1 MNLYYLR
8 HDKGVFP
15 PNSISVIVC
24 FETEYIVTIMSI
36 KKMYCKHKR
45 FKVNNRGHYVCN
57 ETIYS
62 NINTAVCGATKSNMN
77 ISLWTGTLW
86 STHWA

>member
-1 MNLYYLR
+1 
-8 HDKGVFP
+8 
-15 PNSISVIVC
+15 
-24 FETEYIVTIMSI
+24 
-36 KKMYCKHKR
+36 MYCKHKR

-62 NINTAVCGATKSNMN
+62 DINIAVCGATKSNMN